1 MKLPLESSTLLLVLK
16 FLIIRINLFLNAKLY
31 FKNNSYKEKKNSY
44 ITNWHQILTIK
55 FVFLHFLSHGAYT
68 MFHLKLCYTI
78 L

>member
-1 MKLPLESSTLLLVLK
+1 MKLPLESSTLLIVLK

-31 FKNNSYKEKKNSY
+31 FKNNSY

-68 MFHLKLCYTI
+68 TFYLKLCDTI